1 MKKFLLLLLSVSAP
15 IFAADNGLVSQPS
28 PYTFSETVSKLEA
41 VLKAKGLIV
50 FAKVDHS
57 GEAEK
62 VGLKM
67 RPTQLLIVGNPK
79 AGTPVMVASPTMAI
93 DLPLK
98 VLIAEDDSG
107 KVSVTFNSPAYLQA
121 RHGVKDD
128 LLKNISAVATLVD
141 LALK

>member
-41 VLKAKGLIV
+41 VLKAKGLTV